1 MSTGLSKAATQALTN
16 YDSREDENEEEELE
30 EFEAGPVDVQTSLQ
44 VSTDEQAEQEVSVIL
59 IHRFNLQVIQH
70 VF

>member
-16 YDSREDENEEEELE
+16 YGSREDENEEEELE

-44 VSTDEQAEQEVSVIL
+44 VSNDEQAEQEVSVIL